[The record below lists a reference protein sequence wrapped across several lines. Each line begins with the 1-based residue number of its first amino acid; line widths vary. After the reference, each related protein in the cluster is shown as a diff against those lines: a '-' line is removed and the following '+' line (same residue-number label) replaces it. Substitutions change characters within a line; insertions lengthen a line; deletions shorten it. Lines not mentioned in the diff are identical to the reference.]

1 MSRPKPTVILEKV
14 EKETYKSEQV
24 LASTGIWAVYYE
36 KKPINLKTFNMLIS
50 YPGPKYK
57 KVSFS
62 NPGHAI
68 NLCKKLNKQFDTD
81 KFTVVILDKGKQ
93 VYP

>member
-1 MSRPKPTVILEKV
+1 MSRPKPSVLLEIV
-14 EKETYKSEQV
+14 EKETYKTEQV
-24 LASTGIWAVYYE
+24 LASDGIWSVFYQGR
-36 KKPINLKTFNMLIS
+36 PINLKTSNMLIS

-68 NLCKKLNKQFDTD
+68 NLSKKLNQKFNTKD
-81 KFTVVILDKGKQ
+81 FTVVLLSKGKQ
-93 VYP
+93 IYP

>member
-1 MSRPKPTVILEKV
+1 MSRPKPSVLLEIV
-14 EKETYKSEQV
+14 EKETYKTEQV
-24 LASTGIWAVYYE
+24 LASDGIWSVFYQGR
-36 KKPINLKTFNMLIS
+36 PINLKTSNMLNS

-68 NLCKKLNKQFDTD
+68 NLSKKLNKKFNTED
-81 KFTVVILDKGKQ
+81 FTVVLLSKGKQ
-93 VYP
+93 IYP

>member
-1 MSRPKPTVILEKV
+1 MSRPKPKVLLEKV
-14 EKETYKSEQV
+14 ERETYKADQI
-24 LASTGIWAVYYE
+24 LASDGIWAVYY
-36 KKPINLKTFNMLIS
+36 KNSPINLKSSNMLIS

-68 NLCKKLNKQFDTD
+68 NLAKKLNAKFNCTD
-81 KFTVVILDKGKQ
+81 FTVVLLNKGQ
-93 VYP
+93 TIFP

>member
-1 MSRPKPTVILEKV
+1 MSRPKPQILIEKID
-14 EKETYKSEQV
+14 KSTYKTEQV
-24 LASTGIWAVYYE
+24 VASEGIWSVFYQGR
-36 KKPINLKTFNMLIS
+36 PINLKSSNMLIS

-62 NPGHAI
+62 NSGHAI
-68 NLCKKLNKQFDTD
+68 NLAKKLNKKFNCDD
-81 KFTVVILDKGKQ
+81 FTVILLKKGDM